1 MGHAHICEVR
11 AAGRAVP
18 RWTTT
23 RGSGGRCTLP
33 RALLLE
39 TPDRGQA
46 HPDFAPAVMGMT
58 DWEELDNFS
67 KDLASGA
74 GVSRKGRWR
83 EL

>member
-1 MGHAHICEVR
+1 MGHAHSCEVR
-11 AAGRAVP
+11 TAGRGPPAGQLPGARRPVP
-18 RWTTT
+18 PAP
-23 RGSGGRCTLP
+23 CP
-33 RALLLE
+33 AA
-39 TPDRGQA
+39 PDGGQA

-67 KDLASGA
+67 KDLDSGA